1 MNREYHVWHSPNLNR
16 GMELLVFG
24 HAGARVVAYP
34 TSQGRFYEWEDFGM
48 IGALSRHL
56 ENGWIQLYCVD
67 SVDSESWYA
76 GWAHPSGRIQRHLQ
90 YEQYIVEEVLPFSR
104 AKNPNPFLIGVGAS
118 FGAFHAMSIGLRHPD
133 QFDRLIG
140 MSGVYDAK
148 RWTDGYYDDN
158 LYFVNPMDFMAN
170 AHEPHHLEQLRRLD
184 IIIAIGRDDE
194 NFEENQRFSQILWD
208 KGIWHA
214 FRVWDGWAH
223 DWPYWHEMIQWY
235 IGGPDSK
242 GQ

>member
-1 MNREYHVWHSPNLNR
+1 MKREYHVWHSPSLNR

-24 HAGARVVAYP
+24 HAGARVVVYP

-48 IGALSRHL
+48 IGVLSRHL

-76 GWAHPSGRIQRHLQ
+76 GWAHPCDRIQRHLQ
-90 YEQYIVEEVLPFSR
+90 YERYIIEEVLPFSR
-104 AKNPNPFLIGVGAS
+104 DENSNPFVIGIGAS
-118 FGAFHAMSIGLRHPD
+118 FGAFHVMSIGLRHPD
-133 QFDRLIG
+133 QFHRLIG
-140 MSGVYDAK
+140 MSGLYDAK

-158 LYFVNPMDFMAN
+158 LYFVNPVDFMAN
-170 AHEPHHLEQLRRLD
+170 VHQPQQLEQLRGLD
-184 IIIAIGRDDE
+184 IIIAIGREDE
-194 NFEENQRFSQILWD
+194 NFENNRQLSEILWN

-214 FRVWDGWAH
+214 FRPWDGWAH

-235 IGGPDSK
+235 IGGV